1 MRKPGRVVRVAAG
14 AAAALAAVVVLTG
27 CTPHHQYR
35 SAAQQIAGG
44 GGTGRSLFVCEFDG
58 SGNVAPSGAGTFR
71 LDRLAGSATNVR
83 VKVSPDETGRA
94 DRSYR
99 LPAQAGGTV
108 AIGSVRG
115 AFGPG
120 GDLTG
125 GCVRVQVRNW
135 GTQPVTV
142 AHTVL
147 VG

>member
-1 MRKPGRVVRVAAG
+1 MAV
-14 AAAALAAVVVLTG
+14 LAG

-58 SGNVAPSGAGTFR
+58 SGDVAPSGAGTFR
-71 LDRLAGSATNVR
+71 LDRLSGPATNVR
-83 VKVSPDETGRA
+83 VRVSPDDTGRA

-108 AIGSVRG
+108 AIGPVRG
-115 AFGPG
+115 AYGPS

-147 VG
+147 VS